1 MFTVPCALRIG
12 QDGLAVHGPE
22 PGEVPDNRRLRADV
36 NAILNAL
43 VREGVIAAFDSKQD
57 STSALVR
64 RLRIFVVPSSATDPI
79 AAKRAVMTALERFSG
94 SVSVRVKAG

>member
-1 MFTVPCALRIG
+1 MR
-12 QDGLAVHGPE
+12 DS
-22 PGEVPDNRRLRADV
+22 RRLSGDV
-36 NAILNAL
+36 NAILNVL
-43 VREGVIAAFDSKQD
+43 IRDGVIAAFEAKQD